1 MGRKPRVEYS
11 GAIYHVIQR
20 GNNKEY
26 IFYGDE
32 DKLVFLREFE
42 KRKISTEFKLYGYV
56 IMGNHY
62 HLVIQTSDEPLSKV
76 MHLVNSSYSRY
87 YNRTRGRTG
96 HVFEGR
102 YKAIPV
108 QNERYLLAVLRYVH
122 RNPVQAGMCKGVGGY
137 RWSSDLYYRNNQGG
151 FVEIDLLLD
160 MLSVNRQEAVKKY
173 NEFMEEEDN
182 VNYDEL
188 DVLGDEAFM
197 SMIWPKKEKPARTNL
212 DEILLGTGVSAVD
225 FELIKMSSRK
235 RHLVPYKAAYIKEA
249 VKHKYTLREIGAN
262 IGISY
267 GAVDKLLNEK

>member
-1 MGRKPRVEYS
+1 MEYS

-20 GNNKEY
+20 GNNREY

-32 DKLVFLREFE
+32 DKLVFLREIE
-42 KRKISTEFKLYGYV
+42 KRKIATKFKLYGYV

-62 HLVIQTSDEPLSKV
+62 HLVIQAADDPLSKV
-76 MHLVNSSYSRY
+76 MHLINSSYSRY

-108 QNERYLLAVLRYVH
+108 QKERYLLAVLRYVH
-122 RNPVQAGMCKGVGGY
+122 RNPVQAGMCNGVGGY
-137 RWSSDLYYRNNQGG
+137 RWSSDMYYRNNQDG

-160 MLSVNRQEAVKKY
+160 MLSGNRQEAIKKY
-173 NEFMEEEDN
+173 AAFMEEEDN

-188 DVLGDEAFM
+188 DVLGDEVFM
-197 SMIWPKKEKPARTNL
+197 SMIWPKKEKPIRKDL
-212 DEILLGTGVSAVD
+212 DEILWETGVSATD
-225 FELIKMSSRK
+225 FALIKHSSRK
-235 RHLVPYKAAYIKEA
+235 RHLAQYKAAYVRAA

-267 GAVDKLLNEK
+267 GAVDKLLRDFEFAIE